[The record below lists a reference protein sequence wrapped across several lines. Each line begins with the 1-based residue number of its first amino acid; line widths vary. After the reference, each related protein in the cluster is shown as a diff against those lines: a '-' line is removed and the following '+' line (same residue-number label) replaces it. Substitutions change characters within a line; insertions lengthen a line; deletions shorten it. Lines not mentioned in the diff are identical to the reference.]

1 MRYDE
6 IPKFKNFSIDTNL
19 AYGFVGYINFINDA
33 VQNQGLQMQSWF
45 QRQHVWTEDQQIAY
59 IEFFLKGGIS
69 GRDVFF
75 NLNLSTGEFVCVDG
89 LQRTNAIERFV
100 DNEIC
105 AFGQHCSDFRFPI
118 RDVAGIP
125 SADFKVN
132 VHMNHIETHKE
143 ILEWYYSLNSG
154 GTPHSKEELD
164 KIRQLIA
171 ETTD

>member
-69 GRDVFF
+69 GRDVF
-75 NLNLSTGEFVCVDG
+75 LISIC
-89 LQRTNAIERFV
+89 LQVSSFAWM
-100 DNEIC
+100 DY
-105 AFGQHCSDFRFPI
+105 
-118 RDVAGIP
+118 
-125 SADFKVN
+125 
-132 VHMNHIETHKE
+132 KE
-143 ILEWYYSLNSG
+143 
-154 GTPHSKEELD
+154 PM
-164 KIRQLIA
+164 Q
-171 ETTD
+171 